1 MWSSRTVFEN
11 DACPVGD
18 DLLGTLYRA
27 SEHGLAELVET
38 VSGDVRA
45 MLALF
50 CYRRAHLHSMSLAI
64 AATCTERD
72 LTEQGGIVGSTLF
85 AMSREAPTSAPIS
98 AASTRRSIT
107 LSTAPLSTLA
117 DMSDDLDDEDDVTDA
132 VSMSSDAAAPATAAE
147 PTSV

>member
-18 DLLGTLYRA
+18 ELLGTLYRA

-38 VSGDVRA
+38 VSSDVRA

-50 CYRRAHLHSMSLAI
+50 CYRRAHLHSMSVAI
-64 AATCTERD
+64 AATCNERD

-85 AMSREAPTSAPIS
+85 AISRGAPAMAPIS
-98 AASTRRSIT
+98 AQSSRRSIT
-107 LSTAPLSTLA
+107 LSTTPLSSFV
-117 DMSDDLDDEDDVTDA
+117 DVNDDTDEDDDIT
-132 VSMSSDAAAPATAAE
+132 APA
-147 PTSV
+147 PTSVEQAAV